1 MRFVYLTLISIIL
14 SVSAYAQPTKI
25 AIINSA
31 QFSAEKGGITKL
43 VAAYNTLDVEFK
55 PASDEIAQINTKL
68 STLSK
73 ELSAIQDQFSKPG
86 VDAQTLRNQYTQKE
100 EEGQNLQITLKR
112 KQEDAKARYERREEV
127 VTGPIIKEITDAMS
141 AYIKAHGIDLLLDA
155 SKLESLLA
163 FNPAIDVTDAFIK
176 EFNAK
181 SAGVPIKQP

>member
-1 MRFVYLTLISIIL
+1 MRFVYLSFVIIIL
-14 SVSAYAQPTKI
+14 STGAYAQPTKI

-43 VAAYNTLDVEFK
+43 VNAYTTLDGEFK
-55 PASDEIAQINTKL
+55 PASDEITQINTKL
-68 STLSK
+68 ATLSK
-73 ELSAIQDQFSKPG
+73 ELSAIQDQIGKPNAN
-86 VDAQTLRNQYTQKE
+86 VELLRNQMTQKDD
-100 EEGQNLQITLKR
+100 EGQNLQLSLKR
-112 KQEDAKARYERREEV
+112 KQEDAKARYEKREQI

-141 AYIKAHGIDLLLDA
+141 AYIKVHGIDLLLDA

-163 FNPAIDVTDAFIK
+163 FSPTIDVTDAFIK